1 MDIVAVHEQPST
13 PSYKSINLY
22 ARTFALGMVF
32 FTFVFLFN
40 NFLIVGHD
48 WPGIVALWSD
58 ANEAT
63 PLSWLQLLFYLLVFP
78 CAYFWSKKN
87 ESTLLI
93 ADSDKLSRWTSYVV
107 RAVFWSV
114 LLIGIVDS
122 VISFLRIEGFL
133 GLFVSEGLERNLG
146 IATFRGMYVH
156 YPIIA
161 LSFIIAFFVKK
172 YSVAWLALMV
182 VLSELLIVIT
192 RFVFSYEQTFMGDL
206 VRFWYAG
213 LFLLAA
219 AYTLKSEG
227 HVRVDVLYAGKS
239 IRFKAW
245 VNIMGILLLGLPLCW
260 TILGVGMWESTSVLN
275 SPIATFEISQASY
288 GLYIKYLLA
297 AYLVVFALTMI
308 MQFSSYFLKHI
319 AILVGEVNVSEEEH
333 EDVGA

>member
-1 MDIVAVHEQPST
+1 MEIVAVHEQPST
-13 PSYKSINLY
+13 SSYKSINLY

-32 FTFVFLFN
+32 LTFVFLIN
-40 NFLIVGHD
+40 DFLIVGHD
-48 WPGIVALWSD
+48 WPGIVAIWSSS
-58 ANEAT
+58 NESSA
-63 PLSWLQLLFYLLVFP
+63 LSWLQLLFYVAVFP
-78 CAYFWSKKN
+78 CAFFWSKKY
-87 ESTLLI
+87 STTTMI
-93 ADSDKLSRWTSYVV
+93 ADSEKLSRWTSYVV

-114 LLIGIVDS
+114 LLIGIIDS
-122 VISFLRIEGFL
+122 FISFVRIEGFL
-133 GLFVSEGLERNLG
+133 SFFVSESLERNLG

-156 YPIIA
+156 YPLIVM
-161 LSFIIAFFVKK
+161 SFIIAFFVKQ

-182 VLSELLIVIT
+182 VLAELLIVIT

-239 IRFKAW
+239 VRFKSW
-245 VNIMGILLLGLPLCW
+245 VNVFGVLGLGLPLCW
-260 TILGVGMWESTSVLN
+260 IILGVGMWEKTSVLN

-288 GLYIKYLLA
+288 GLYVKYLLA
-297 AYLVVFALTMI
+297 AYLVIFALTMI

-319 AILVGEVNVSEEEH
+319 AILVGEVKVNEEAH
-333 EDVGA
+333 DDVGA

>member
-32 FTFVFLFN
+32 FTFVFLIN
-40 NFLIVGHD
+40 NYLIVSHD
-48 WPGIVALWSD
+48 WPGIVAIWSD
-58 ANEAT
+58 ANESSN
-63 PLSWLQLLFYLLVFP
+63 LSWLQLIMYALVFP
-78 CAYFWSKKN
+78 GTFLWSKKN
-87 ESTLLI
+87 SSTKLI
-93 ADSDKLSRWTSYVV
+93 EDSDKLSRWTSYVV
-107 RAVFWSV
+107 RSVFWSV
-114 LLIGIVDS
+114 LLIGLVDS
-122 VISFLRIEGFL
+122 VISFLRVEGLL
-133 GLFVSEGLERNLG
+133 GYFVSEGLERNLG
-146 IATFRGMYVH
+146 IATFRGLYVH
-156 YPIIA
+156 YPLIFA
-161 LSFIIAFFVKK
+161 SFIIAAFVKK

-182 VLSELLIVIT
+182 VLAELLIVIT

-213 LFLLAA
+213 LFLMAA
-219 AYTLKSEG
+219 AYTLKAEG
-227 HVRVDVLYAGKS
+227 HVRVDVLYAGKPF
-239 IRFKAW
+239 RFKAW
-245 VNIMGILLLGLPLCW
+245 VNIFGILCLGLPLCW
-260 TILGVGMWESTSVLN
+260 IILGIGMWESTSVLN

-319 AILVGEVNVSEEEH
+319 AILVGEVDVSEEAH